1 MSSRFPASTIDGL
14 RKVSGDGRGGGP
26 SFFAMAFSDE
36 RVTVGRIQ
44 GEQGASG
51 VAGWGMESTPKGRPG
66 CRWNLP
72 PRLLATGPRALESS
86 GQVILKTWI
95 SENLKCWQ
103 VPRSPG
109 PQVPWSPG
117 SQRFR
122 AIADA
127 FGHSL
132 SGGGRV

>member
-1 MSSRFPASTIDGL
+1 M
-14 RKVSGDGRGGGP
+14 VGGGDP

-103 VPRSPG
+103 VPRIPAFQG
-109 PQVPWSPG
+109 DC
-117 SQRFR
+117 RCFR
-122 AIADA
+122 TFPIW
-127 FGHSL
+127 GWQGLIH
-132 SGGGRV
+132 RY

>member
-1 MSSRFPASTIDGL
+1 M
-14 RKVSGDGRGGGP
+14 VGGGDP

-44 GEQGASG
+44 GEQVASG

-109 PQVPWSPG
+109 PQVPRSPGPQVPWSPG